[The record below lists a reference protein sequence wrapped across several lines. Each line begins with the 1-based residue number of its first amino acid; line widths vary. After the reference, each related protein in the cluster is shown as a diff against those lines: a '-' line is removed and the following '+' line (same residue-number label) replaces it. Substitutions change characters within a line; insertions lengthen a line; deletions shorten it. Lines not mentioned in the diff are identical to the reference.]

1 MKVECSAFVLA
12 QQESFLLQIRFLKQ
26 ESSQK
31 LVLIRMNL
39 DISVVVSIAVIAVHS
54 HPLDS

>member
-1 MKVECSAFVLA
+1 MLSAFVLA

-39 DISVVVSIAVIAVHS
+39 DVGVVVSIAVIAVHS